1 MTGNTAQ
8 MFLLPGLALGNPG
21 PDISQLTEPL
31 PLAAWANEQG
41 VTVNYLGTG
50 LPVVKL
56 DWAGLVLGLS
66 GPTEA
71 VFIRNKISD
80 GSGRAAGEH

>member
-31 PLAAWANEQG
+31 PLAA
-41 VTVNYLGTG
+41 
-50 LPVVKL
+50 
-56 DWAGLVLGLS
+56 
-66 GPTEA
+66 
-71 VFIRNKISD
+71 
-80 GSGRAAGEH
+80 